1 MVGSANDHVVLN
13 GVNFKNNGTYTDST
27 GDVTTFGGI
36 TFAGGG
42 AAGSLFFTLIP
53 AMVVITFA
61 LGLIFALWLK
71 AKQPATYAEIGRT
84 VLEEAHERV

>member
-1 MVGSANDHVVLN
+1 MVYVIYLLLSN
-13 GVNFKNNGTYTDST
+13 
-27 GDVTTFGGI
+27 I